1 MCCCCGDFNAR
12 MGCLNDF
19 VHDTPCNNV
28 TNDNCLT
35 EKFARCDSEFVWTV
49 VG

>member
-1 MCCCCGDFNAR
+1 

-28 TNDNCLT
+28 TNDNCLI
-35 EKFARCDSEFVWTV
+35 EPRNSRDADSEFVWRV
-49 VG
+49 VGRVLLW